1 MLNAS
6 RNEVTYLKAIL
17 PATYGIVFLGTPH
30 RGTSV
35 ATLGKIAQ
43 DITKILWKSPNMSV
57 LRDLEISSQTLDRVS
72 RGFSQILVDTP
83 IEIHSFREEL
93 PTNGI
98 MVGYSQQCKTTATS
112 LREASGCRS
121 ILFRNRKWTGDLRLD
136 SGEP

>member
-6 RNEVTYLKAIL
+6 RNEVTYLKDVL

-30 RGTSV
+30 RGSSV

-57 LRDLEISSQTLDRVS
+57 LRDLEVNSQTLDRVS
-72 RGFSQILVDTP
+72 RGFNQILVECP

-98 MVGYSQQCKTTATS
+98 MVG
-112 LREASGCRS
+112 
-121 ILFRNRKWTGDLRLD
+121 F
-136 SGEP
+136 